1 MSERAQSRC
10 CDSHEVTR
18 FVLELDPRPAD
29 DAGVEA
35 NSRLTASTGIV
46 LTVLLLIEGFT
57 ILDVRGY
64 LTLHTF
70 LGLMLI
76 GPLALKCATTTYRFA
91 RYYTN
96 AVPYRRRGAPPLVLR
111 VIGPLVLLSSIA
123 VIGTGVALLVNRDSS
138 DTWLTLHQASF
149 VVWISVTGLHFL
161 GHIYEAV
168 RASVRDVRAA
178 SSDRFARGRA
188 LRLGI
193 VVLSLA
199 LGVGLAAAFTP
210 TPSSWHAHD
219 GAKFSH
225 RR

>member
-1 MSERAQSRC
+1 M
-10 CDSHEVTR
+10 
-18 FVLELDPRPAD
+18 LELEPRPAD

-76 GPLALKCATTTYRFA
+76 GPLALKSATTAYRFA

-96 AVPYRRRGAPPLVLR
+96 ALPYRRRGAPPLVLR
-111 VIGPLVLLSSIA
+111 VIGPLVLLSSLA
-123 VIGTGVALLVNRDSS
+123 VIGTGIALLVDRDGS

-168 RASVRDVRAA
+168 RASARDVRAA
-178 SSDRFARGRA
+178 PSDRFARGRI
-188 LRLGI
+188 LRLG
-193 VVLSLA
+193 VVALSLA
-199 LGVGLAAAFTP
+199 VGVALATAFTP
-210 TPSSWHAHD
+210 APSSWHAHHRA
-219 GAKFSH
+219 GFTH